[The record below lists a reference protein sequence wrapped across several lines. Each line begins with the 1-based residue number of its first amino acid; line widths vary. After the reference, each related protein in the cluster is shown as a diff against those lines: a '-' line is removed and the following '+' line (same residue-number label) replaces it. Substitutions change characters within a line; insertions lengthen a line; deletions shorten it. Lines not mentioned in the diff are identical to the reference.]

1 MRFAQ
6 FRAFLA
12 VTTSL
17 APSLVAHGYFVG
29 AERAGKAL
37 FFGYDTWKHCR
48 GGFWQFRIRFSDTL
62 IWSNGQDVQ
71 VIRVPIW
78 THGYFG
84 VEKLRTFRPAM
95 SRWFEH
101 LFSSMG

>member
-1 MRFAQ
+1 MDILSVRKE
-6 FRAFLA
+6 LEKLYSL
-12 VTTSL
+12 VTT
-17 APSLVAHGYFVG
+17 HGST
-29 AERAGKAL
+29 AEA
-37 FFGYDTWKHCR
+37 
-48 GGFWQFRIRFSDTL
+48 GFWQFRIRFSDTL
-62 IWSNGQDVQ
+62 IWSSGQDVQ

-95 SRWFEH
+95 SWWFEH